1 MASPRPTIALV
12 VGGLLAAGLAGTTA
26 AAARAGD
33 GAPVA
38 TPPPPALLSC
48 PARYDGTEDRPVVPT
63 YDAPDGFDPG
73 DALAPAQA
81 PTRALV
87 CRYDAGHSSAPA
99 APPRPLTEQVV
110 LTEGLEQMAADLTGA
125 PRAQQIDAC
134 TLMDGPITR
143 QLLGLGYPTGTVWV
157 SATDEVN
164 ACVLSSNGDFSAGGG
179 VGQQVAKAVADGG
192 WVVPTQGER
201 PVCGGSQP
209 VGRAGVERE
218 LVPGEP
224 EVMWVCRV
232 DSDVPGPSSGTF
244 AVLRADRPRLLAALR
259 ALHTRAASGD
269 LLCVDDTADRWQ
281 VEARYE
287 RGAPVVLD
295 VTTGACGPGG
305 VVSNGALEADVSDEV
320 VALLRRTT
328 TQP

>member
-1 MASPRPTIALV
+1 MASPSPAVALV
-12 VGGLLAAGLAGTTA
+12 LGGLVAAGLAGTTA
-26 AAARAGD
+26 AAVRAGD

-63 YDAPDGFDPG
+63 YDAPDDFDPG
-73 DALAPAQA
+73 GALAPAQA

-110 LTEGLEQMAADLTGA
+110 LTEGLGQMAADLTGA
-125 PRAQQIDAC
+125 PRAPQVDGC

-143 QLLGLGYPTGTVWV
+143 QLLGLEYPTGTVWV

-179 VGQQVAKAVADGG
+179 VGQQVAKAVADGS

-232 DSDVPGPSSGTF
+232 DSDVPGPSSGIYTI
-244 AVLRADRPRLLAALR
+244 LHDDRDRLLETLR
-259 ALHTRAASGD
+259 ALPTRAAAGD
-269 LLCVDDTADRWQ
+269 VVCVDESVDRWN
-281 VEARYE
+281 VVAEYE

-305 VVSNGALEADVSDEV
+305 VVSNGALEADSSEELVE
-320 VALLRRTT
+320 LLRLIPTR
-328 TQP
+328 

>member
-33 GAPVA
+33 GPAEGA
-38 TPPPPALLSC
+38 SPPAPLSC
-48 PARYDGTEDRPVVPT
+48 PARYDGTEDSPVVPT

-232 DSDVPGPSSGTF
+232 DSDVSGPSSGIYTI
-244 AVLRADRPRLLAALR
+244 LRDDRDRLLETLR
-259 ALHTRAASGD
+259 ALPTRAAASD
-269 LLCVDDTADRWQ
+269 VVCVDESVDRWN
-281 VEARYE
+281 VVAEYE

-305 VVSNGALEADVSDEV
+305 VVSNGAVEADSSEELVD
-320 VALLRRTT
+320 LLRLIPTR
-328 TQP
+328 